1 MISSPREPE
10 GDSPAF
16 DQLNDYLEE
25 LQSGSPPEKAK
36 FLAEHPELA
45 SFVASLE
52 ALQYLSP
59 GAPVT
64 TVPAKH
70 PDPVTV
76 PFVEGPDHSLAATAE
91 ADGLPGAL
99 TDFGKYELLGELGR
113 GGMGVVYKARQ
124 KDLDRLVA
132 IKMILSSRL
141 ASAEH
146 VSRFHA
152 EARSTARIQ
161 HPHIVQVYET
171 GQIHGQNY
179 FAMEYIDGPN
189 LGDMARDKKP
199 SPEQAVR
206 LLLPVVRAVGHLHA
220 EGLIHRD
227 LKPTNIIVDP
237 QNRPVL
243 TDFGLAKI
251 LDADSRLT
259 CTGDVVGTPSYMA
272 PEQATGSRDMG
283 PWSDVYS
290 LGAILYELL
299 TGRPP
304 FRAATPL
311 DTLVQVMEGEP
322 ILPRELNPEIPRKL
336 ELICLKCL
344 DKARE
349 RRYTDAAALAEDLE
363 HFVHGD
369 PVEAQPQGWL
379 QSLTRWSRRQPA
391 LASHLGAFALAAAIV
406 QVNYLFSHPVPLLLH
421 LKVLCLLV
429 FWAGVSCACQR
440 ALRRARGAD
449 LARFAWSA
457 CDVAVFTF
465 LLLLTDNATSELLS
479 GYALLVAMSALWF
492 QERLV
497 WFTTAVVELAFAL
510 LVLHSF
516 PSERLQ
522 AHRYHILLFMAI
534 LLVQAFIM
542 VYQVQRVRLLS
553 RYYEGRAN
561 E

>member
-1 MISSPREPE
+1 MTSSPREPE
-10 GDSPAF
+10 GDAPAF
-16 DQLNDYLEE
+16 DQLNAYLDE
-25 LQSGSPPEKAK
+25 LHSGSQTNKAK

-59 GAPVT
+59 ASTP
-64 TVPAKH
+64 TVAPAKQA
-70 PDPVTV
+70 DSQTE
-76 PFVEGPDHSLAATAE
+76 PFTKGADHSLPAGAE
-91 ADGLPGAL
+91 TDDLPGAL
-99 TDFGKYELLGELGR
+99 SDFGKYELLGELGR

-146 VSRFHA
+146 VLRFHA

-179 FAMEYIDGPN
+179 FAMEYIEGPN
-189 LGDMARDKKP
+189 LGDTVRDKKL

-206 LLLPVVRAVGHLHA
+206 LLLPIVRAVGHLHA

-227 LKPTNIIVDP
+227 LKPTNIIVDA

-304 FRAATPL
+304 FRASTPL

-322 ILPRELNPEIPRKL
+322 TLPRQLNPAIPRKL

-349 RRYTDAAALAEDLE
+349 SRYPDAAAFAEDLQ
-363 HFVHGD
+363 HFLHGD

-379 QSLTRWSRRQPA
+379 QSLSRWSRREPA
-391 LASHLGAFALAAAIV
+391 LASHLGAFGLSAAIV
-406 QVNYLFSHPVPLLLH
+406 QVNYHFSHPVPLLLH

-429 FWAGVSCACQR
+429 FWAAVSCGCQR
-440 ALRRARGAD
+440 ALRWGAD
-449 LARFAWSA
+449 LARFTWSA

-465 LLLLTDNATSELLS
+465 LLLLTDNATSELLI
-479 GYALLVAMSALWF
+479 GYALLIAMSALWF

-497 WFTTAVVELAFAL
+497 WFTTAVVEMAFAL

-516 PSERLQ
+516 PADRLQ
-522 AHRYHILLFMAI
+522 AHRYHVLLFMAI